1 MNNTERAKILQGCI
15 NKLGEI
21 RVPTIRPLVEGIS
34 VPVLTVQDVLG
45 QMIKDMLEEDK
56 QADAGAGSAEHE
68 EARA

>member
-1 MNNTERAKILQGCI
+1 MDNKERAKILQGCM

-34 VPVLTVQDVLG
+34 VPILTVQDVLG
-45 QMIKDMLEEDK
+45 QVIRDMLEEEKPK
-56 QADAGAGSAEHE
+56 QDAGSAEHE